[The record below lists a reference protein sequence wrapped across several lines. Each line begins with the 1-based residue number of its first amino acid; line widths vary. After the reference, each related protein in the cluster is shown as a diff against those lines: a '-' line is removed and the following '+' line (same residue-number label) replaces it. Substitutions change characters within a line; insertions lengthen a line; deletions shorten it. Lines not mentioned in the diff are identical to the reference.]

1 MKPAVVRVGVAGGT
15 LGGIAMALWSMVAL
29 WLTGG
34 GFWTPLN
41 LIAHTARRAA
51 PLDARFSAPALVI
64 GLVMHMM
71 MAAIFGTLIALATWR
86 LPGTRSLVIAGGM
99 ILAAVL
105 WAVMQYGVWRMVDSA
120 AARDFTPWIFA
131 IAHLVFGMLAAT
143 AAAIMIPDELSAPA
157 ARGAHSR
164 RGIRSR

>member
-1 MKPAVVRVGVAGGT
+1 MKRTVVRVGAAGGM
-15 LGGIAMALWSMVAL
+15 LGGIAMAMWSMVAL

-41 LIAHTARRAA
+41 LIAHTVWRAA

-99 ILAAVL
+99 IFAAVF
-105 WAVMQYGVWRMVDSA
+105 WAVMQYGVWRAVDSA
-120 AARDFTPWIFA
+120 AARDFTPWVFA
-131 IAHLVFGMLAAT
+131 IAHLVFGMLTAT
-143 AAAIMIPDELSAPA
+143 AAAIMIPDEL
-157 ARGAHSR
+157 
-164 RGIRSR
+164 